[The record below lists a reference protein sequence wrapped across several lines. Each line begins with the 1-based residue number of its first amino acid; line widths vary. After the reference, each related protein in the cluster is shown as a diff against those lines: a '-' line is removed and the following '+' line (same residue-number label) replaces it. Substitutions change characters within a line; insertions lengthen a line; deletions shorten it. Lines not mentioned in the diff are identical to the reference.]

1 MESECRTVGFTVA
14 QFNRARGINES
25 VGSVFLTHFFDSF
38 LKYEIRVQELLKFEV
53 SIPTGRKVSG
63 ITGFYE
69 FLEAYYNPKHPEH
82 KEMRIM

>member
-1 MESECRTVGFTVA
+1 MKITSPR
-14 QFNRARGINES
+14 QLKDWINES

-63 ITGFYE
+63 ITGFCPNYLLFVLIE
-69 FLEAYYNPKHPEH
+69 
-82 KEMRIM
+82 I